1 MEKSPLL
8 DRDWSISVLQVL
20 AADEITNYS
29 ITMMADEKNGYYK
42 AVSTHTKISYN
53 MIFLFTITRNVTI
66 YYCKPALTDDDFV
79 L

>member
-1 MEKSPLL
+1 MIMEKSPLL

-29 ITMMADEKNGYYK
+29 ITMMADEKNDYFK
-42 AVSTHTKISYN
+42 TANTHTKIYDIPVYN
-53 MIFLFTITRNVTI
+53 HKELSPFITAN
-66 YYCKPALTDDDFV
+66 L

>member
-1 MEKSPLL
+1 MYINLYDNGEML

-29 ITMMADEKNGYYK
+29 ITMMADEKNDYFK
-42 AVSTHTKISYN
+42 TASTHTKIYDIPVYN
-53 MIFLFTITRNVTI
+53 HKELSPFITAN
-66 YYCKPALTDDDFV
+66 L

>member
-29 ITMMADEKNGYYK
+29 ITMMADEKNDYFK
-42 AVSTHTKISYN
+42 TASRHTKIYDIPVYN
-53 MIFLFTITRNVTI
+53 HKELIVTI